1 MGLFY
6 LRRRRWD
13 DAESRFKDSL
23 HLEQRLHRAFG
34 IASDC
39 CNLGLIAHNKGDK
52 QRASEYW
59 EKAAALFAENGDDEH
74 AAELKQ
80 RIAAL

>member
-1 MGLFY
+1 MISIMTQ
-6 LRRRRWD
+6 D
-13 DAESRFKDSL
+13 TM
-23 HLEQRLHRAFG
+23 
-34 IASDC
+34 
-39 CNLGLIAHNKGDK
+39 
-52 QRASEYW
+52 